1 MWKMTGNLDRSV
13 YAALMQL
20 IPQMSAKLHFTS
32 PVSYIYR
39 ANKKKHHLKVKKAL
53 LELENT
59 PEHTITPH

>member
-20 IPQMSAKLHFTS
+20 IPQMSAKLHFSS

-39 ANKKKHHLKVKKAL
+39 ANKKKNHHLKVKKAL
-53 LELENT
+53 LELED
-59 PEHTITPH
+59 EHQNM